1 MTVNIACDTV
11 GLKGDLGQNIVA
23 YELMRNG
30 WHVYSNYG
38 SMVESNHERQG
49 VDIIAR
55 KKGRREM
62 RVEVKLRD
70 RSNSPHGN
78 TGQVHITDSEFRD
91 LTHLA
96 LVLLD
101 KGKENGENVSVYP
114 SYVVEEK
121 IVKKYATR
129 LASGGYR
136 LSIGKIKK
144 HNLSFENL

>member
-1 MTVNIACDTV
+1 M
-11 GLKGDLGQNIVA
+11 GLKGDLGQAIVA

-38 SMVESNHERQG
+38 SMIESNHERQG

-55 KKGRREM
+55 KGRREV

-70 RSNSPHGN
+70 RSNSPHVN
-78 TGQVHITDSEFRD
+78 TGQVHITDSEFHD

-101 KGKENGENVSVYP
+101 KRKESGESVYP
-114 SYVVEEK
+114 SYVVERK
-121 IVKKYATR
+121 IAKKYATK
-129 LASGGYR
+129 LMAGGYR
-136 LSIGKIKK
+136 LAIGKIKK

>member
-1 MTVNIACDTV
+1 M
-11 GLKGDLGQNIVA
+11 GLKGDLGQAIVA

-38 SMVESNHERQG
+38 SMIKSNHERQG

-55 KKGRREM
+55 KGRREV

-70 RSNSPHGN
+70 RSNSPHTN
-78 TGQVHITDSEFRD
+78 TGQVHITESEFGD

-101 KGKENGENVSVYP
+101 RSKERGESVYP
-114 SYVVEEK
+114 SYVVPRRL
-121 IVKKYATR
+121 VKKYATG
-129 LASGGYR
+129 LTSGGYR
-136 LSIGKIKK
+136 LSISKIKK
-144 HNLSFENL
+144 HNESFEYL